1 MIERICSSL
10 KLAQVVTTQIS
21 GGRVVPAETLA
32 EIFRKNGCTKV
43 TAVVSNEEAFEE
55 AYKQK
60 GDGLLFCVG
69 SLYLVGEIK
78 AYLKR
83 RETND

>member
-1 MIERICSSL
+1 MIQRICENL
-10 KLAQVVTTQIS
+10 KFSRVVTTQIS
-21 GGRVVPAETLA
+21 GYRVVPAEELA
-32 EIFRKNGCTKV
+32 ELFTRNGCTQV
-43 TAVVSNEEAFEE
+43 TAVEDIDEAFEE